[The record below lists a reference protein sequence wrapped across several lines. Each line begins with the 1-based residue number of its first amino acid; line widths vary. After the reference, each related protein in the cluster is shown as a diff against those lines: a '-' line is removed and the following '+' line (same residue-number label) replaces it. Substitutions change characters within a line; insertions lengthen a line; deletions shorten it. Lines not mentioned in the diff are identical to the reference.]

1 MRFRYISDGAGKI
14 ATFLKAGVT
23 GIGLHSFRG
32 KWFWKYVVFQSA
44 KYGSRR
50 LFIAA
55 SLFMNSCVA
64 SLTNTT
70 MSTTSKS
77 LTKPVYF
84 EYRCGRCW
92 NSNCVEANKTGQS
105 VPCNVCGAENVVP
118 EATID
123 RIERAEAMISES
135 LHSLSSSLDQG
146 NANSVKRPEDFYR
159 VPTEEELIAEA
170 RAACW
175 VPLHQRDFR
184 GYPNASTIARI
195 FARFADELLSI
206 STLLLGF
213 IACMWMAKQGWVE
226 NPVQQFESKEYVDW
240 NILILMGTPFCFLQ
254 AFQSVLLSKQGQTIG
269 KYLLG
274 IRIVSVSGR
283 VSGFLQAVLARYWIC
298 TVIGHF
304 IPFYYLINFVLLFTY
319 SKRCLHDYISGTRVV
334 SS

>member
-1 MRFRYISDGAGKI
+1 MIP
-14 ATFLKAGVT
+14 
-23 GIGLHSFRG
+23 
-32 KWFWKYVVFQSA
+32 
-44 KYGSRR
+44 
-50 LFIAA
+50 LFT
-55 SLFMNSCVA
+55 SHTV
-64 SLTNTT
+64 TT

-77 LTKPVYF
+77 LKKAVF
-84 EYRCGRCW
+84 LEYRCGRCW
-92 NSNCVEANKTGQS
+92 NSNCAEECKTGQP
-105 VPCNVCGAENVVP
+105 VPCSVCGHENIVP

-123 RIERAEAMISES
+123 RIERAEAMINEN
-135 LHSLSSSLDQG
+135 LQQLVPTADLG
-146 NANSVKRPEDFYR
+146 KANVKKRPEDFYR

-170 RAACW
+170 RAASW
-175 VPLHQRDFR
+175 VPLLERDFR
-184 GYPNASTIARI
+184 GYPDASTLARI
-195 FARFADELLSI
+195 FARLGDELLSI

-213 IACMWMAKQGWVE
+213 IACMWMAKQGWIE
-226 NPVQQFESKEYVDW
+226 NPVQQLESKEYVDW
-240 NILILMGTPFCFLQ
+240 SILILMGTPFCILQ
-254 AFQSVLLSKQGQTIG
+254 AFQSVLLSIQGQTIG